1 MQPPNASLEGADQ
14 VGSGGSLHETQA
26 WEPFLGGSL
35 ELGFFPER
43 VKSSGSMKSPA
54 PHIEVGSG
62 VESGEKIEEG
72 VGVGDREIEATTP
85 KQFSYF
91 SGTTVE
97 YTPGVYRELFAKG
110 VTGDGG
116 EEEKARGEEG
126 GWGERKGLMEGFDSS
141 SPPPF
146 STLPGL
152 SMHPIKQFTQPT
164 QGTQPGT
171 QFPTQPEDGRETSG
185 EGESQYQD
193 QDQRQEGDGELSPSL
208 QPGSGNRRGWEGNS
222 GRIEIPDSDG
232 FEIEE
237 EQVQPGT
244 PAGDGNEGDEKVLDT
259 PFVKL
264 FAASVD
270 ERNVVK
276 NDQDEDVVE
285 STLLTVHLKET
296 ANENMGESQRSVGS
310 AFADM
315 SDQAPKE
322 TSQILLES
330 REPVISTFSDLGD
343 QELEMTPQN
352 LEATNTTDSRED
364 ASETLRATQETII
377 STFSDLSGQGPE
389 VVPQTLEGVQTADSS
404 KDGLSVIV
412 CDTFILS
419 PDQQHDNDLGVS
431 TSEAEFE
438 STQVDEAPAS
448 NVEHLYTPIAENVA
462 MKEELHN
469 QGNVVATPESPR
481 DDNFAIDPSITLQLP
496 ITMSLSDEDIPS
508 KESSNETENYMHI
521 TNTEAANTEAE
532 KASSENHSSADT
544 DPQNNDA
551 ISKQPEIES
560 RKLSSGTTDMEPSSG
575 EISVPGTMLPPQG
588 PLSSTDKEAT
598 AGEDEGDTGG
608 KIELQVHETQST
620 PPAATPLSREN
631 VGLQNPPAR
640 LEDMK
645 VEASMA
651 EHQMLKASITLPDAT
666 LQPNEIAVLEGL
678 GMDGGVEL
686 IEEIDN
692 LEGTTN
698 TWGDK
703 SIGLSQEENL
713 VNGEAEAERSDDLPV
728 LVQGVGMHENE
739 PTLPTRISQSEN
751 ILDDTR
757 SRLAD
762 NVSHTT
768 RRTEIP
774 DSDISLEYE
783 DEDSIVEDQNLAA
796 RGAGDGVAGKVEM
809 NDADKVMEESV
820 DVATILH
827 ELENDGHNDQ
837 AINSSAVA
845 VVDVPSFADVPAV
858 ELNAESSTTP
868 PLPKTTNKLLL
879 PDSKRANDVFENKES
894 TGKIIDVISPVPIL
908 PDEATGV
915 QLPTESHAH
924 SDEESIQPASLIPLE
939 SMDTKNDEREVKS
952 ENATLPPISL
962 EAEEKKTFL
971 PTNKIFEPGT
981 TKLQVQDLESVK
993 ARPNQGQRE
1002 NQTTCKVVVIP
1013 ASSESQFNDSPSSSS
1028 SSSNSIQQPS
1038 TVVDIPP
1045 LAPPPPK
1052 AAGSKKRSSLE
1063 VEEVPSPSKA
1073 DILSSPPL
1081 KKQRVENASPVKN
1094 REDEEKSPVKDKDEV
1109 LMDELRAMKIASIQ
1123 SRNTNLELEI
1133 QRVRERLDS
1142 VKKELKNPAAETVKQ
1157 HIHLL
1162 HQYNDIR
1169 DVGQGLIGMIAEHR
1183 GTRIGELYDEFGV
1196 GLKD

>member
-14 VGSGGSLHETQA
+14 VGSGGSLPETQA

-43 VKSSGSMKSPA
+43 VESSGSMKSPV
-54 PHIEVGSG
+54 PRIEVGSG
-62 VESGEKIEEG
+62 VESGEKSEEG
-72 VGVGDREIEATTP
+72 VGVGERVVETTTP

-97 YTPGVYRELFAKG
+97 FTPGVYRELFSKG

-116 EEEKARGEEG
+116 GEEKARGEEG

-171 QFPTQPEDGRETSG
+171 QFPTQPEAGRETSV

-193 QDQRQEGDGELSPSL
+193 QDQKQEGYGELSPSL
-208 QPGSGNRRGWEGNS
+208 QPGSGIRRGWEGS
-222 GRIEIPDSDG
+222 SRRIEIPDSDG
-232 FEIEE
+232 VEIDE
-237 EQVQPGT
+237 EQAEPGT
-244 PAGDGNEGDEKVLDT
+244 PMGDGNEGEEKVLDT

-264 FAASVD
+264 VAASVD
-270 ERNVVK
+270 ERNGFE
-276 NDQDEDVVE
+276 NDQEEGVVE
-285 STLLTVHLKET
+285 STLLTADLKET
-296 ANENMGESQRSVGS
+296 ENEIMGERQKLVGS
-310 AFADM
+310 AIADM
-315 SDQAPKE
+315 GDQAPKE

-330 REPVISTFSDLGD
+330 RERFISTFSDLGD
-343 QELEMTPQN
+343 QELETTPQH
-352 LEATNTTDSRED
+352 LEATHTTDSRED
-364 ASETLRATQETII
+364 ASETLRATQEPII
-377 STFSDLSGQGPE
+377 STFSDLSGQVPE

-419 PDQQHDNDLGVS
+419 PDQQHDNDLGIS

-438 STQVDEAPAS
+438 STQVDEVPAS
-448 NVEHLYTPIAENVA
+448 KVEHMYTPIAENVTTQ
-462 MKEELHN
+462 EELHN
-469 QGNVVATPESPR
+469 QGIVVTTLESPR
-481 DDNFAIDPSITLQLP
+481 EDHFAIDPSITMQLP
-496 ITMSLSDEDIPS
+496 ITMSLSDEDFHS
-508 KESSNETENYMHI
+508 KGSSNETENYTRIM
-521 TNTEAANTEAE
+521 NTEAE
-532 KASSENHSSADT
+532 KAGSENHSSADT
-544 DPQNNDA
+544 DPQNFDA
-551 ISKQPEIES
+551 ISKHPEVES

-575 EISVPGTMLPPQG
+575 EISLPGTMLPPQG

-608 KIELQVHETQST
+608 KIEVQVHETQST
-620 PPAATPLSREN
+620 PPAATPLSRES

-645 VEASMA
+645 VEASTT
-651 EHQMLKASITLPDAT
+651 EQQILKPSISLPDAT

-686 IEEIDN
+686 SEEIDN

-698 TWGDK
+698 AWGDESK
-703 SIGLSQEENL
+703 GLSQEENL

-728 LVQGVGMHENE
+728 LVQGVGMDENE

-751 ILDDTR
+751 ILGDTR

-774 DSDISLEYE
+774 DSDISLEDE
-783 DEDSIVEDQNLAA
+783 DEVSIVEDQNLAV

-809 NDADKVMEESV
+809 NDADKVMKESI
-820 DVATILH
+820 DVATILD

-845 VVDVPSFADVPAV
+845 IVDVPSFADVPAV
-858 ELNAESSTTP
+858 ELNAEGSTKP
-868 PLPKTTNKLLL
+868 PLPKTTNKTLL
-879 PDSKRANDVFENKES
+879 PDSKRANDLVENTES
-894 TGKIIDVISPVPIL
+894 TGKIFDVISPVPIL

-915 QLPTESHAH
+915 QLPTESHAEP
-924 SDEESIQPASLIPLE
+924 DEESIKPASLIQLE
-939 SMDTKNDEREVKS
+939 SVDTKHDEREVKS

-962 EAEEKKTFL
+962 EAEEKKTPL

-981 TKLQVQDLESVK
+981 TKLQVQDSESVK

-1002 NQTTCKVVVIP
+1002 NPTTCKVVVIP

-1038 TVVDIPP
+1038 TVADIPP
-1045 LAPPPPK
+1045 LAPPSPK
-1052 AAGSKKRSSLE
+1052 ATGSKKRSSLE
-1063 VEEVPSPSKA
+1063 VEEVPSPSRA

-1081 KKQRVENASPVKN
+1081 KKQRVKNASPVKN
-1094 REDEEKSPVKDKDEV
+1094 QEDEDKSPVKDKDEV

-1169 DVGQGLIGMIAEHR
+1169 DVGQGLIGMIAENR